1 MIIKNYHC
9 LKTQKYLKVSKSS
22 QLQGGDV
29 QAESRCSQICRQPWP
44 HVGLVMMMMMMM
56 VMLISLPAQKWKL
69 SDQSLNSRSRERN
82 AAISKGRGGRVVPM
96 PAHLDEVFKNIQW
109 WLQYKIRKIIFF
121 NSKVVAQPVW
131 INDRLRKRTTQGG
144 GSTAAQGKLHSR
156 GVQRLS
162 CSWRWS
168 LTTTRWWQSFPLN
181 LSFLAHRHF
190 EKVHFKINSQSTL
203 SLTGF

>member
-1 MIIKNYHC
+1 MCRSSSENNVGRPNTAPGPTHRFYFHLLFLFTSVINISLVHFKMIIKNYHC

-109 WLQYKIRKIIFF
+109 WLQYKIHKMEIF
-121 NSKVVAQPVW
+121 NSKVVV
-131 INDRLRKRTTQGG
+131 
-144 GSTAAQGKLHSR
+144 
-156 GVQRLS
+156 
-162 CSWRWS
+162 
-168 LTTTRWWQSFPLN
+168 
-181 LSFLAHRHF
+181 
-190 EKVHFKINSQSTL
+190 
-203 SLTGF
+203 